1 MFSWL
6 FRKKSSA
13 SIAKERLQIAIMS
26 DRVEAE
32 YNFMEDLKKDII
44 DVIHKYKK
52 VANIEIKKVKEEDVN
67 IISIEVEVD
76 ANTPE
81 TDS

>member
-6 FRKKSSA
+6 FKRKSSA

-32 YNFMEDLKKDII
+32 YDFMESLKRDII
-44 DVIHKYKK
+44 DVIRKYKR
-52 VANIEIKKVKEEDVN
+52 VANIEIRKIKENDVN
-67 IISIEVEVD
+67 VISIEVEVD
-76 ANTPE
+76 NSFTNLNE
-81 TDS
+81 